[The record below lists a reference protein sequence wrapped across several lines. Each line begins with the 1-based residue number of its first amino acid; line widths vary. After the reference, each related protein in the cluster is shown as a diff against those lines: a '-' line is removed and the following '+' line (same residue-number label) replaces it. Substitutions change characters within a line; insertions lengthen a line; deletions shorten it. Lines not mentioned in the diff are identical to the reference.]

1 MDKVNRVWKWGGYAL
16 VGLGVVFLAAS
27 VFLDGALNLALP
39 LVFFMLAVIFIAAA
53 FNLSEKWL
61 WAVWL
66 FVPGAL
72 LFSFAVIF
80 LLNVLTGDWQAW
92 AYAWL
97 LLVAGLGA
105 GLALAGWYGQLR
117 QEFLMAGVALI
128 VLGVT
133 FFAVFGVIAGGLVI
147 KIAAPLLL
155 VAGGLR
161 SAACAP
167 RRCCRSGCCGA
178 GSPPPRPCRPEW
190 KALPKRG
197 FAPASRRS
205 RSGWRSWSAEL
216 VEPVSAREMEVL
228 RLIDA
233 GLSNVQIAERL
244 TLAPSTV
251 KTHINNL
258 YGKLNVQTRVQA
270 LNRAREIGLLE

>member
-1 MDKVNRVWKWGGYAL
+1 L

-27 VFLDGALNLALP
+27 IFLDSALNLALP
-39 LVFFMLAVIFIAAA
+39 LVFFMLAVVFIALA

-80 LLNVLTGDWQAW
+80 LLNVLTGDWQSW

-105 GLALAGWYGQLR
+105 GLVLAGWYGQLR

-133 FFAVFGVIAGGLVI
+133 FFAVFGVIAGGPAI

-155 VAGGLR
+155 VAGGAAISRLR
-161 SAACAP
+161 PETVLPLRLLRRWFPTAALNLESAP
-167 RRCCRSGCCGA
+167 GA
-178 GSPPPRPCRPEW
+178 GSRPP
-190 KALPKRG
+190 LG
-197 FAPASRRS
+197 APGA
-205 RSGWRSWSAEL
+205 GSAAPEL
-216 VEPVSAREMEVL
+216 VEPVSTREMEVL

>member
-1 MDKVNRVWKWGGYAL
+1 MEKVNQVWKLGGYTL

-27 VFLDGALNLALP
+27 IFLDGALNLALP
-39 LVFFMLAVIFIAAA
+39 LVFFMLAVVFITLG
-53 FNLSEKWL
+53 FSLSEKWL

-66 FVPGAL
+66 FIPGTL
-72 LFSFAVIF
+72 LFAFAVIF

-147 KIAAPLLL
+147 KVAAPLLL
-155 VAGGLR
+155 VAGGVAITRL
-161 SAACAP
+161 
-167 RRCCRSGCCGA
+167 
-178 GSPPPRPCRPEW
+178 RPETVLPVRLLRRW
-190 KALPKRG
+190 FPALLEPES
-197 FAPASRRS
+197 APDAAASLPA
-205 RSGWRSWSAEL
+205 GGGTAAGAAAGAAAGL
-216 VEPVSAREMEVL
+216 VEPVSARELEVL

-233 GLSNVQIAERL
+233 GLSNIQIAERL
-244 TLAPSTV
+244 TLAPSTI